1 MNLNEYL
8 NKDITEDN
16 FFDYNISGDESVV
29 EAVIEAISEQI
40 NLKQTYS
47 TITFGQLILIEQY
60 LKNTDTLE
68 RVLGVVSTFYRPI
81 EEKVFDNTDEELE
94 CANKAV
100 FEDLAYGVTLELYD
114 RVLNMRNHF
123 FYEQFNGVVFDKN
136 AQSSHDEDR
145 LPTLEDRFNSIFG
158 WYERQRNISKE
169 MLIPFDKVLDLKASE
184 CMVELAYQKM
194 KFDVNY
200 KRNKANAQN

>member
-1 MNLNEYL
+1 
-8 NKDITEDN
+8 
-16 FFDYNISGDESVV
+16 
-29 EAVIEAISEQI
+29 
-40 NLKQTYS
+40 
-47 TITFGQLILIEQY
+47 
-60 LKNTDTLE
+60 
-68 RVLGVVSTFYRPI
+68 
-81 EEKVFDNTDEELE
+81 
-94 CANKAV
+94 
-100 FEDLAYGVTLELYD
+100 
-114 RVLNMRNHF
+114 MRNHF